1 MDKLIAAVQ
10 NLGQSFWVDFLDRS
24 LIKSGKLASLIDD
37 GITGATSNPS
47 SFGKAVTSTDFYDE
61 QIQVLKTKNATSEA
75 AYEEMAVQDIQEA
88 ADLFRPVYEKTQ
100 AVDGYVSLEVS
111 PEIAHDTQ
119 ATIDEALRLFEL
131 VGRPNLMIKVP
142 ATPEGMPAIEELL
155 GEGINVNVTLL
166 FSLELYEASI
176 RAYIKGV
183 EKLAKESPNRVSRVA
198 SVASFFLSRF
208 DVLIDKK
215 LEEVIKTAE
224 DEGMRQKAKSLLGRV
239 GVAAGKRAY
248 EKFEKMFSEEMF
260 AGLRKLGARVQ
271 RPLWAS
277 TGTKNPAYSDILY
290 VEDLIAPQTVNTLP
304 LKTIN
309 AFKDHGKAQV
319 TVYEGQHEAH
329 QIFQRLEEIGIAEK
343 KVTDTLLEEGLK
355 KFVDSYLQTHEFLA
369 DKLV

>member
-24 LIKSGKLASLIDD
+24 LIRSGKLASLIDD

-61 QIQVLKTKNATSEA
+61 QIQVLKTENATSKV

-100 AVDGYVSLEVS
+100 AIDGYVSLEVS

-119 ATIDEALRLFEL
+119 ATIDEALRLSQL
-131 VGRPNLMIKVP
+131 VDRPNLMIKVP
-142 ATPEGMPAIEELL
+142 GTSEGIPAIEELL
-155 GEGINVNVTLL
+155 SQGINVNVTLL
-166 FSLELYEASI
+166 FSLELYEASM
-176 RAYIKGV
+176 RAYLKGV

-215 LEEVIKTAE
+215 LEEMIEVTESGGIK
-224 DEGMRQKAKSLLGRV
+224 QKAKSLLGRA
-239 GVAAGKRAY
+239 GVAVGKRAY
-248 EKFEKMFSEEMF
+248 QKFEKMFSGEMF
-260 AGLRKLGARVQ
+260 ARLRKLGARVQ

-277 TGTKNPAYSDILY
+277 TGTKNPGYSDILY
-290 VEDLIAPQTVNTLP
+290 IENLIAPQTVNTLP

-309 AFKDHGKAQV
+309 AFKDHGKAWV
-319 TVYEGQHEAH
+319 TVDEGQHEAYRV
-329 QIFQRLEEIGIAEK
+329 FQKLEEIGISEK
-343 KVTDTLLEEGLK
+343 EVVDTLLEEGLK
-355 KFVDSYLQTHEFLA
+355 KFIDSYLQTHEFLA
-369 DKLV
+369 DRLV